1 VKRTPKAFTLIELLV
16 VIAIIAILAALLLP
30 TLANAKK
37 KAQGINCQSNLR
49 QLGLGWYT
57 YANDNSDKLAPVAS
71 TAGGTGWV
79 DGATPDYAEDITNGV
94 LWPYVGN
101 LAVYRCPADTS
112 TYQSGNTA
120 LPRAR
125 SVSMNCWMNPD
136 QDPWNQIPGGTAQGR
151 EFRKMAD
158 ISTGGMGNASCFVLL
173 DENPNTINDGYF
185 GVDPGYSS
193 PPYSSVAGNQNVWID
208 VPATYHLNACG
219 FIFADDH
226 AEIKKWTDQA
236 ILAKAVANFQA
247 ASPPYT
253 DLRWLQ
259 IRATVPR

>member
-1 VKRTPKAFTLIELLV
+1 
-16 VIAIIAILAALLLP
+16 
-30 TLANAKK
+30 
-37 KAQGINCQSNLR
+37 
-49 QLGLGWYT
+49 
-57 YANDNSDKLAPVAS
+57 
-71 TAGGTGWV
+71 
-79 DGATPDYAEDITNGV
+79 
-94 LWPYVGN
+94 
-101 LAVYRCPADTS
+101 
-112 TYQSGNTA
+112 
-120 LPRAR
+120 
-125 SVSMNCWMNPD
+125 
-136 QDPWNQIPGGTAQGR
+136 
-151 EFRKMAD
+151 MAD

-219 FIFADDH
+219 FIFSDDH